1 MLYLQASSEGE
12 IAVLL
17 LTVVEEEQKAILGEI
32 HVWINIWKLQF
43 SCFAFLLMNWNV
55 EKSIQ
60 EKFFHLYCRKLQQFF
75 CFFFS
80 ADGLTA
86 LSFSI
91 SSLTVIGMLAAITYT
106 VSYYGNISSLYI
118 NNSWQCNGPCSFG
131 NLLLCLLAWAVS
143 SSWFLSLFWSN
154 TSNFLELEK

>member
-1 MLYLQASSEGE
+1 MSELISGSYSFL
-12 IAVLL
+12 VLL
-17 LTVVEEEQKAILGEI
+17 FFLWTEMLR
-32 HVWINIWKLQF
+32 NQF
-43 SCFAFLLMNWNV
+43 R
-55 EKSIQ
+55 KSSFTSIVGNYSS
-60 EKFFHLYCRKLQQFF
+60 FFV
-75 CFFFS
+75 FFFS